1 GGGAGVGR
9 EARGRSR
16 RGAAGGAVRR
26 ESGTPAGESYMA
38 GRSAEPGARR
48 VGRNFLERHARLHV
62 LVNNAGALF
71 AQRRESA
78 DGIEMTMALNHL
90 GYFLFPNL
98 LLDTLKAS
106 APARVVNV
114 SSRAHEDVKGL
125 DLADIQ
131 ASAGAHS
138 FWG

>member
-1 GGGAGVGR
+1 GRRAGW
-9 EARGRSR
+9 EAARGAMREQTGSR
-16 RGAAGGAVRR
+16 AVGFLVADFSRQ
-26 ESGTPAGESYMA
+26 
-38 GRSAEPGARR
+38 AEVLRLARD
-48 VGRNFLERHARLHV
+48 FLERHDRLHV

-71 AQRRESA
+71 AQRRESV
-78 DGIEMTMALNHL
+78 DGVEMTLALNHL
-90 GYFLFPNL
+90 AYFLFPNL